1 MTKVRVLA
9 LLAVMVMMMGL
20 MMPAVAS
27 AQAPPEGLPHV
38 FTGTVTV
45 NGLTAPAGTS
55 ISAVIGGV
63 EQAPTAVGSD
73 GSYLLKVSSGTSG
86 STKITFKIDALTAL
100 EAASWTRGK
109 IEFLDLTAGGGVVG
123 PGGKGAKGDQG
134 ATGSPGAKGDSGDKG
149 ETGVQG
155 VAGVDGKDGK
165 DGEAGVAGEAGAPGK
180 DGSAGADGAAGGGG
194 AVGMIGLIL
203 SIVALL
209 GVAGV
214 FFASRKGA

>member
-38 FTGTVTV
+38 FTGMVTV

-63 EQAPTAVGSD
+63 EQNPTTVGSD

-86 STKITFKIDALTAL
+86 STKITFKIDALTAV
-100 EAASWTRGK
+100 EVASWTRGK
-109 IEFLDLTAGGGVVG
+109 IEFLDLTAGGGPG
-123 PGGKGAKGDQG
+123 GTGGKGEKGAPG
-134 ATGSPGAKGDSGDKG
+134 APGAKGDKGDKG
-149 ETGVQG
+149 DPGEKGENVIG
-155 VAGVDGKDGK
+155 PSGKDGEPGAAGEAGPAGEDGKDGT
-165 DGEAGVAGEAGAPGK
+165 DGK
-180 DGSAGADGAAGGGG
+180 DGAAGGGG

-214 FFASRKGA
+214 FFASRRPA